1 MTLGPRPRPLALG
14 LSGPAKFGD
23 GMTCHIAEFGC
34 SNRQV
39 ILYGAPVSKPQAA
52 NHGRRGSVAVFLMTS
67 NS

>member
-1 MTLGPRPRPLALG
+1 M
-14 LSGPAKFGD
+14 SDPAKFGD

-52 NHGRRGSVAVFLMTS
+52 GHSRRGNVAVFLMTF